1 MSTSGLTLPLDPTG
15 SASSNLIQNEPH
27 AIGATGTRA
36 FPLNYGLFFRESVS
50 VIDVATGNTL
60 VEGTQY
66 YPTQMDLDSSLMYGQ
81 EVDAVIII
89 VDTTVSANVKVTYQA
104 LGGVN
109 SLNTQVAQTA
119 ITGLDLNDSAT
130 CWANVTNKP
139 KDYPPGPH
147 YHQSGDVYGMEYIVS
162 AVKRLAAA
170 ITEGQGAAQNE
181 LLQYAEDVVAEMQGM
196 VNGAEATLQAHFSC
210 FANPHKTTAA
220 QIGAYTTEQTVTA
233 IAAETTA
240 RMAADASIN
249 SSLATHEANQTNPHQ
264 LTPAQVGGFTK
275 AQSDNAMSAMSTAVE
290 SNISANE
297 STQNSH
303 ITNYQNPHQTTAA
316 QIGTWTVSQITAA
329 ISASTGTIQ
338 NQVNAY
344 EATLDAHLTN
354 TANPHKDTTANIGTW
369 TQTAIQSGIVNPYTS
384 HVTNT
389 GNPHQDVYSNIVTSN
404 VDSSGVYSA
413 TTMNNSISSA
423 YSSIASQINSLNSSI
438 ASHTGNYSNPHGDT
452 VYNTGGAYTPA
463 QLTYAI
469 SLLQGPGG
477 SAANAINYLASI
489 NN

>member
-1 MSTSGLTLPLDPTG
+1 MSTSDLTLPLDPTG
-15 SASSNLIQNEPH
+15 SASSNLILAEPH
-27 AIGATGTRA
+27 AIGPTGTRA
-36 FPLNYGLFFRESVS
+36 FPLNYGLFFRDSVS
-50 VIDVATGNTL
+50 VVDVATGATL

-104 LGGVN
+104 LGGVT
-109 SLNTQVAQTA
+109 SLNSQVAQTA

-139 KDYPPGPH
+139 TVYPPGPH
-147 YHQSGDVYGMEYIVS
+147 YHQSGDVFGMEYIVS
-162 AVKRLAAA
+162 AIRRLAAA
-170 ITEGQGAAQNE
+170 ITEGQGAAQAE
-181 LLQYAEDVVAEMQGM
+181 LLQYAEDVVAEMQGII
-196 VNGAEATLQAHFSC
+196 NTGEATLQAHFTC

-240 RMAADASIN
+240 RMAADSTIN
-249 SSLATHEANQTNPHQ
+249 TNLTTHEANQANPHQ

-275 AQSDNAMSAMSTAVE
+275 AQSDAAMAAMSTAVLT
-290 SNISANE
+290 NIQANE

-303 ITNYQNPHQTTAA
+303 ITNYNNPHQVTAA

-344 EATLDAHLTN
+344 EAALDAHLTN
-354 TANPHKDTTANIGTW
+354 TSNPHKDTVANVGTW
-369 TQTAIQSGIVNPYTS
+369 TQTAIQAGIVNPYTS
-384 HVTNT
+384 HVANT

-413 TTMNNSISSA
+413 ATMSNSISSA
-423 YSSIASQINSLNSSI
+423 YNSIASQINSLNSTT

-463 QLTYAI
+463 QLSYAI
-469 SLLQGPGG
+469 SLLQPPGG
-477 SAANAINYLASI
+477 SANNAINYLASI
-489 NN
+489 VN